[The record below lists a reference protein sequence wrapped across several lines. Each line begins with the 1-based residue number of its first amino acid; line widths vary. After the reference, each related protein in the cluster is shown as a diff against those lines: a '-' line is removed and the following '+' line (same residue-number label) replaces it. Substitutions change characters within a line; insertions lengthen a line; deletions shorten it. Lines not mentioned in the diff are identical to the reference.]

1 MLTVIRDLSQEEVAV
16 VFFAEANILSMLA
29 SELYS
34 GKVPEWNFWIHLQY
48 WLAVPNFSQY
58 V

>member
-1 MLTVIRDLSQEEVAV
+1 MLTVMRFLSREEVAV
-16 VFFAEANILSMLA
+16 FFFTEANILSMLA

-34 GKVPEWNFWIHLQY
+34 GKVTDWNFWRHLQF
-48 WLAVPNFSQY
+48 WLAVTNFSHY

>member
-1 MLTVIRDLSQEEVAV
+1 MLTVMDLSREEVAV
-16 VFFAEANILSMLA
+16 IFFTEANILSMLA

-34 GKVPEWNFWIHLQY
+34 GKAPDWNFWIHLQS
-48 WLAVPNFSQY
+48 WLVVPNFSQY